1 MINIIGGK
9 YKRKKLE
16 VPSKQVRPT
25 SAKKREAIFSVL
37 ESYAIKEDFDLYN
50 NKCFIDLFAGSGSL
64 GLESISRGAFF
75 SYFYENQTDICEIL
89 LKNCKNLCEE
99 EKFEIICRDITLLKK
114 ININYY
120 LSAIFID
127 PPYKFKFFNE
137 ILLTIIN
144 SNILKK
150 NSFIII
156 ETSKVN
162 VIEIPKQL
170 IKINDKI
177 YGNTKIIF
185 LKLR

>member
-1 MINIIGGK
+1 MINIIGGQFK
-9 YKRKKLE
+9 GKKIR
-16 VPSKQVRPT
+16 VPIKEVRPT
-25 SAKKREAIFSVL
+25 SAKKREAIFAIL
-37 ESYAIKEDFDLYN
+37 ESFALKEGYDLYD

-64 GLESISRGAFF
+64 GLEAISRGAFF
-75 SYFYENQTDICEIL
+75 SYFYEVEKKVCEIL
-89 LKNCKNLCEE
+89 SKNCQQIIN
-99 EKFEIICRDITLLKK
+99 EKKYQVSLNNILSLKK
-114 ININYY
+114 INISYP

-127 PPYKFKFFNE
+127 PPYKFSFFNE